1 MEEDREDLD
10 RGSSCVVRWETTDDE
25 ECGDRERDIEM
36 VTRSDAERR
45 DNDDQRGSSIVSR
58 MLQVSRARDVPVLS
72 LRVAF
77 DDSDM
82 EFFHMMFP
90 SVVVNVP
97 AARQMATSLIM
108 GHICDVDE

>member
-45 DNDDQRGSSIVSR
+45 DNDHQRESSIISG
-58 MLQVSRARDVPVLS
+58 MLQVSRARGDPVHS
-72 LRVAF
+72 LHAAF
-77 DDSDM
+77 DNSDM
-82 EFFHMMFP
+82 KLF
-90 SVVVNVP
+90 
-97 AARQMATSLIM
+97 
-108 GHICDVDE
+108 